1 MVGEVR
7 GDLFEREAVAGVVD
21 DGIAGEGGDTL
32 EVKVFVGGV
41 VVH

>member
-7 GDLFEREAVAGVVD
+7 GHLVWGEAVAGVVD

>member
-1 MVGEVR
+1 MFG
-7 GDLFEREAVAGVVD
+7 GEAVAGVVD
-21 DGIAGEGGDTL
+21 DGIAGKGGDTL

>member
-7 GDLFEREAVAGVVD
+7 GNLFGGEAVAGVVD
-21 DGIAGEGGDTL
+21 DGVAGEGGDTL

>member
-7 GDLFEREAVAGVVD
+7 GDLFGGEAVAGVVD

-32 EVKVFVGGV
+32 EVEVFVGGV